1 MIGEHQPLGLRTSI
15 LYFFQAIYLKNTAA
29 QSKLV
34 QTLLPQQGNKGVGI
48 STGQLLCSGFF
59 STESASARW
68 LSAVALSHGI
78 AGNLQ
83 QKEQLLRVQL
93 ATSVG
98 NPPISLLKRTSQD
111 LMTISRE
118 AQSQNQGSA
127 TSRLGLLQF
136 LINWLFECPTAVTH
150 FLQIDVNIPFL
161 LEIVAD
167 TQGQRH
173 EGERLVQGLSALLLG
188 ECIIFNESTVPAYTP
203 KELIQ
208 KINERVGKEN
218 FIDKLTSVSQ
228 ARMFS
233 KIMQKYDA
241 INNITLV
248 SDLLLDR
255 LFCTQV
261 RKLEI
266 QIVSTLENG
275 PNANMSSEET
285 ENLIKQISSQK
296 SEIDSLKL
304 KIKEL
309 GIDNDNLT
317 NKNQLLEDETNI
329 LKATQVE
336 NQVEEK
342 EEVSSPDQVS
352 NLIMDLRSQIKSKEA
367 EIFDLKSELERLSE
381 EQENDITASMQ
392 LQDRIRSL
400 EEQLQNAGENTEGK
414 IVEKFIEK
422 IVEIEDPEKQ
432 TRLDQIRNLEESLK
446 FKEASISQIRQEMN
460 TQTVQLEQEKAKYDK
475 LLKESANNSDSDK
488 IIGLQNELDAK
499 NAEISCLKTDLENK
513 NHETSKITSEN
524 DSYKAEL
531 SSKSN
536 ENLELLTRVT
546 NLENDL
552 QVQKTSKNKSET
564 EITSLNSKISQ
575 LELDLETAKEASTL
589 VSAVSNTDTV
599 PKEEFDQL
607 TREQDDLLELLAEQ
621 QSKLREY
628 STRLKNLGEDVTDDD
643 DDLDLSD

>member
-1 MIGEHQPLGLRTSI
+1 MGKHDDYFRTS
-15 LYFFQAIYLKNTAA
+15 
-29 QSKLV
+29 
-34 QTLLPQQGNKGVGI
+34 
-48 STGQLLCSGFF
+48 
-59 STESASARW
+59 
-68 LSAVALSHGI
+68 
-78 AGNLQ
+78 
-83 QKEQLLRVQL
+83 
-93 ATSVG
+93 
-98 NPPISLLKRTSQD
+98 
-111 LMTISRE
+111 
-118 AQSQNQGSA
+118 
-127 TSRLGLLQF
+127 
-136 LINWLFECPTAVTH
+136 LFH
-150 FLQIDVNIPFL
+150 
-161 LEIVAD
+161 
-167 TQGQRH
+167 
-173 EGERLVQGLSALLLG
+173 ALL
-188 ECIIFNESTVPAYTP
+188 
-203 KELIQ
+203 LIQ

-275 PNANMSSEET
+275 PNTNMSSEET
-285 ENLIKQISSQK
+285 EKLLKQISSQK
-296 SEIDSLKL
+296 SAIDDLKSR
-304 KIKEL
+304 IEQL
-309 GIDNDNLT
+309 GLENDSLT

-336 NQVEEK
+336 NVVEEK
-342 EEVSSPDQVS
+342 EESSSPDQVS

-381 EQENDITASMQ
+381 EQENDLTASMQ
-392 LQDRIRSL
+392 LQDRIRVL
-400 EEQLQNAGENTEGK
+400 EEKLENSGDGNTEVKIEEK
-414 IVEKFIEK
+414 IVEK
-422 IVEIEDPEKQ
+422 IVEIEDPEKE
-432 TRLDQIRNLEESLK
+432 TRLEQIRNLEESLK

-488 IIGLQNELDAK
+488 ILSLQSDLDSK
-499 NAEISCLKTDLENK
+499 NADLSRLKADLESK
-513 NHETSKITSEN
+513 TQETQKFTSEIE
-524 DSYKAEL
+524 SYKSEL

-536 ENLELLTRVT
+536 ENLELLTKMT
-546 NLENDL
+546 NLENEL
-552 QVQKTSKNKSET
+552 QLEKSSKNKSET
-564 EITSLNSKISQ
+564 EITTLKSKVSQ
-575 LELDLETAKEASTL
+575 LELDLETAKEASAI
-589 VSAVSNTDTV
+589 SAPVSNTETV

-628 STRLKNLGEDVTDDD
+628 STRLKNLGEEVTDDD